1 MGEILG
7 SHFELLAE
15 AARGGMGSVYRGKDL
30 RTGRM
35 VAIKVLNL
43 SNPSDHIRFE
53 RECNVLA
60 RLRHDN
66 VVGYVAHGASPEGT
80 RFLVQEWVDGITL
93 STQIQ
98 MLGLTAVDAMKV
110 AIGVSDALG
119 AAHAHGA
126 VHRDVKPANIILDAG
141 DPERVKLV
149 DFGIARMAA
158 DAGVLTRAGILVG
171 TPSYM
176 APEQARG
183 LVEITP
189 AADVWA
195 LGCVLYEAISGRKA
209 FGGRSPEAILAK
221 ALLHEP
227 TQLDVL
233 APEIPVELAFYIHN
247 MLAKRAEDRPE
258 NGNEV
263 ARTLR
268 EFLPSVPVGP
278 IRKVYQLE
286 TQPTRLDPS
295 PPRKPVAA
303 RCFVMVSVPPPE
315 PDAPPRT
322 PIDIEKISGR
332 HHLKMH
338 PLDDGSMILEA
349 LDPGDGGAASIA
361 YAAMEIQGAEGF
373 DGALSAFAQATEE
386 PLDHAIDRG
395 ADSLADVTMASM
407 FAEAVGAEPFIPV
420 DEVMAAML
428 EREGVTLITT
438 DNGRALR
445 AARHQTG

>member
-1 MGEILG
+1 MGQILG

-60 RLRHDN
+60 GLHHPN

-80 RFLVQEWVDGITL
+80 RYLVQEWVDGITL

-110 AIGVSDALG
+110 AIGVSDALA

-141 DPERVKLV
+141 DPDRVKLV

-221 ALLHEP
+221 ALLYEP
-227 TQLDVL
+227 ARLDGI
-233 APEIPVELAFYIHN
+233 APEIPVALAFFIHN
-247 MLAKRAEDRPE
+247 MLAKRAEDRPD
-258 NGNEV
+258 NGGEV
-263 ARTLR
+263 ARVLR
-268 EFLPSVPVGP
+268 EFLPEVPAGP

-286 TQPTRLDPS
+286 TQPTRVDS
-295 PPRKPVAA
+295 APPDAAGKAA
-303 RCFVMVSVPPPE
+303 RCFVMVTVPPAE
-315 PDAPPRT
+315 PDAPPR
-322 PIDIEKISGR
+322 PPSDLERISER
-332 HHLKMH
+332 HHLTMH
-338 PLDDGSMILEA
+338 VIDDGSVIL
-349 LDPGDGGAASIA
+349 
-361 YAAMEIQGAEGF
+361 
-373 DGALSAFAQATEE
+373 
-386 PLDHAIDRG
+386 
-395 ADSLADVTMASM
+395 
-407 FAEAVGAEPFIPV
+407 
-420 DEVMAAML
+420 
-428 EREGVTLITT
+428 
-438 DNGRALR
+438 
-445 AARHQTG
+445 

>member
-1 MGEILG
+1 MGQILG

-15 AARGGMGSVYRGKDL
+15 AARGGMGSVYRGRDL
-30 RTGRM
+30 RTNRM

-53 RECNVLA
+53 RECQVLA
-60 RLRHDN
+60 RLHHPN

-98 MLGLTAVDAMKV
+98 TLGLTARDALKV

-119 AAHAHGA
+119 AAHALGA

-141 DPERVKLV
+141 DPDRVKLV
-149 DFGIARMAA
+149 DFGIARMEA

-209 FGGRSPEAILAK
+209 FAGRSPEAILAK

-227 TQLDVL
+227 ARLEVL
-233 APEIPVELAFYIHN
+233 APEVPVELADFVHSMI
-247 MLAKRAEDRPE
+247 AKRVE
-258 NGNEV
+258 NRAPDGGEV
-263 ARTLR
+263 AQVLR
-268 EFLPSVPVGP
+268 KLLPTVPGGP
-278 IRKVYQLE
+278 LRKANQLE
-286 TQPTRLDPS
+286 TQPTRIDQG
-295 PPRKPVAA
+295 PPPVVGQRGA
-303 RCFVMVSVPPPE
+303 RCFAMVSVPPLE
-315 PDAPPRT
+315 PDAPPRE
-322 PIDIEKISGR
+322 PLEIKRISER
-332 HHLKMH
+332 YKLAMH
-338 PLDDGSMILEA
+338 PLDDGSVILEA
-349 LDPGDGGAASIA
+349 NEPGDAGAASIA
-361 YAAMEIQGAEGF
+361 YAALEIQTAEHF
-373 DGALSAFAQATEE
+373 DGAVSVFGQAYEE
-386 PLDHAIDRG
+386 PLDEAIDRG
-395 ADSLADVTMASM
+395 ADTLANVTMASM
-407 FAEAVGAEPFIPV
+407 FAEVVGADPIIPV
-420 DEVMAAML
+420 DDVIAAML

-438 DNGRALR
+438 DHGRALR
-445 AARHQTG
+445 VSRR